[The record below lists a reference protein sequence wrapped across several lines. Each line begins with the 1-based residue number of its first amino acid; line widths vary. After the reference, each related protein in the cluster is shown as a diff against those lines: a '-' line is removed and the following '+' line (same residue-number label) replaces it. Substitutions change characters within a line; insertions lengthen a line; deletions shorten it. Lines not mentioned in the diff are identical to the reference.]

1 MLWLLIGTDL
11 KSIEVEDYDY
21 VFYKTADALY
31 DQLMYLSWRGCRDF
45 NVKYLLSFDKF
56 GGLLLRVIRA
66 IHVFLAAFSVQI
78 K

>member
-1 MLWLLIGTDL
+1 MLWLFIDTDL
-11 KSIEVEDYDY
+11 ESIEVEDYDY
-21 VFYKTADALY
+21 VLYKTAYTLY
-31 DQLMYLSWRGCRDF
+31 NQLVYLSWRGCRDF

-56 GGLLLRVIRA
+56 GCLLLRVIRA